1 MLDPVKPG
9 VKRTDMTDE
18 QQIDDNDEMHK
29 IMEEQQP
36 EGDVDD
42 VDFSDSD
49 DHSGCS
55 PFRSSKSR
63 SGKH

>member
-1 MLDPVKPG
+1 MDPVKPG
-9 VKRTDMTDE
+9 VKRTDTTNE
-18 QQIDDNDEMHK
+18 HQIDDNDEMHE

-42 VDFSDSD
+42 ADFSDSD

-55 PFRSSKSR
+55 PFRLSKSR

>member
-1 MLDPVKPG
+1 
-9 VKRTDMTDE
+9 MTDE

-42 VDFSDSD
+42 ADFSDSD